1 MDGPEGQMEDRAVGA
16 WLALAV
22 LGALLPWQSS
32 MSSLGCNP
40 GGVCGW
46 VSGPNS
52 VYVSAAGAGPKSDTF
67 WAWTVYLAA
76 AVLGLTVFLVSRYFP
91 RVHIQLPDLIGR
103 TFYQAI
109 GAVLLV
115 STLVVAGYSSS
126 VYRQSSISGSVIAST
141 GPSAWIWVSVIAAIA
156 LCRGGYLF
164 AGVYHRSHFLKRLL
178 FDPYIA
184 SSASS
189 GDTTHQ

>member
-1 MDGPEGQMEDRAVGA
+1 MDGPEEQVEDRAVGG

-32 MSSLGCNP
+32 MSSLGCSP

-52 VYVSAAGAGPKSDTF
+52 VYVSTASAGPKSDSF

-76 AVLGLTVFLVSRYFP
+76 AVLGLTVFLVRRYFP

-115 STLVVAGYSSS
+115 STLVVAGDSSS
-126 VYRQSSISGSVIAST
+126 VYSQSSGSVIAST

-164 AGVYHRSHFLKRLL
+164 AGVYRRSHFLKRLL
-178 FDPYIA
+178 FDPYAA

-189 GDTTHQ
+189 GATTHR